1 MKRLL
6 YAAFAL
12 FCNMNRLLFPVRESR
27 AAFLSMH
34 NEAMRD
40 SLGAVREAM
49 ENRGF
54 ETVTLTRQD
63 LSVRHPWGV
72 LRFFFVRARQ
82 LVTAKYVFLND
93 NFMPM
98 GMIRFHKEAVITQ
111 LWHAEGAFKKFG
123 FAIDQPDAVRA
134 REKAGNE
141 KLTWVV
147 CSSKAVVPIYAEAFG
162 VKESQVLPLGAPRA
176 DRLLLPG
183 AAAEAKAALVRR
195 FPALAGKTLV
205 LWAPTFRDDP
215 AANDALLRQ
224 FDMAAFREKLGED
237 YALLL
242 RLHPQIHPAK
252 RQLPG
257 AFDLTDDPDVM
268 QLVLAC
274 DVLVTDYSSICMTA
288 ALLKK
293 KTVFFAFD
301 LDRYR
306 ETRDFYFPYETYVP
320 GPAVRAFPALLEA
333 ICAPFDRER
342 NERFCAFNFDFRD
355 SASTERVLDTILK
368 KQKNNG

>member
-6 YAAFAL
+6 YAVFAL
-12 FCNMNRLLFPVRESR
+12 FCNLSRLLFPLRERR

-49 ENRGF
+49 AQAGF
-54 ETVTLTRQD
+54 ETVTLTRED
-63 LSVRHPWGV
+63 LSPRRPLGV

-93 NFMPM
+93 NFMPL
-98 GMIRFHKEAVITQ
+98 GQIRFRKEAVLTQ

-123 FAIDQPDAVRA
+123 FSIEQPPAVRA
-134 REKAGNE
+134 REAAGNR

-147 CSSKAVVPIYAEAFG
+147 CSSKAVAPIYAEAFG
-162 VKESQVLPLGAPRA
+162 VRQEQVLPLGAPRA
-176 DRLLLPG
+176 DRLLAPG
-183 AAAEAKAALVRR
+183 AQAKAKDALLRQYPDLR
-195 FPALAGKTLV
+195 GKTLV
-205 LWAPTFRDDP
+205 LYAPTFRDTP
-215 AANDALLRQ
+215 AENDALLRQ
-224 FDMAAFREKLGED
+224 IDPAAFRAALGD
-237 YALLL
+237 GYALLT
-242 RLHPQIHPAK
+242 RLHPQIHPDK

-257 AFDLTDDPDVM
+257 VLDVTDYPDAAA
-268 QLVLAC
+268 LVLAC
-274 DVLVTDYSSICMTA
+274 DVLVTDYSSVCMTA

-306 ETRDFYFPYETYVP
+306 ETRDFYFPYEAYVP
-320 GPAVRAFPALLEA
+320 GPVAATFDDVLRA
-333 ICAPFDRER
+333 ISAPVDAARA
-342 NERFCAFNFDFRD
+342 ERFAAFNFDYRD
-355 SASTERVLDTILK
+355 CGSTDRVIRAVV
-368 KQKNNG
+368 NGAQNAE

>member
-1 MKRLL
+1 MKQVL
-6 YAAFAL
+6 YALFAL
-12 FCNMNRLLFPVRESR
+12 FCNLSRLLFPVKESR

-34 NEAMRD
+34 NEEMRD

-49 ENRGF
+49 AQEGF
-54 ETVTLTRQD
+54 ETVTLTRRD
-63 LSVRHPWGV
+63 LSPRRPLGV

-93 NFMPM
+93 NFMPL
-98 GMIRFHKEAVITQ
+98 GQIRFRKETVLIQ

-123 FAIDQPDAVRA
+123 FAIDQPSAVRA
-134 REKAGNE
+134 REQAGNA
-141 KLTWVV
+141 KLTYVV

-162 VKESQVLPLGAPRA
+162 VREAQVLPLGAPRA

-183 AAAEAKAALVRR
+183 AQEQAKADLLRR
-195 FPALAGKTLV
+195 YPALQGKTLV

-215 AANDALLRQ
+215 ADNDALLRQ
-224 FDMAAFREKLGED
+224 FDAVAFRETLGED

-242 RLHPQIHPAK
+242 RLHPQIHPEK
-252 RQLPG
+252 RRLPG
-257 AFDLTDDPDVM
+257 ALDLTDYPDVM

-288 ALLKK
+288 ALLEK

-301 LDRYR
+301 LARYR
-306 ETRDFYFPYETYVP
+306 ETRDFYFPYESYVP
-320 GPAVRAFPALLEA
+320 GPVAATFPDLLAA
-333 ICAPFDRER
+333 IGAPFDRQK

-355 SASTERVLDTILK
+355 CGSTARVLDAVVK
-368 KQKNNG
+368 NRKNN